1 MHTVWYGISSLLFG
15 VILFFPVR
23 KLMLAMSINRLQRRE
38 NREATEEERARPKK
52 KVTPIAAAISITFAF
67 VYNQFILLKF
77 VGPVGQ

>member
-38 NREATEEERARPKK
+38 NREATEEERARLKK

>member
-1 MHTVWYGISSLLFG
+1 MHTVWYGISSLVFG

-23 KLMLAMSINRLQRRE
+23 KVMLATSINRLQRRE
-38 NREATEEERARPKK
+38 NREATEEERERLKK
-52 KVTPIAAAISITFAF
+52 KVTPWAAAVSVTFAF